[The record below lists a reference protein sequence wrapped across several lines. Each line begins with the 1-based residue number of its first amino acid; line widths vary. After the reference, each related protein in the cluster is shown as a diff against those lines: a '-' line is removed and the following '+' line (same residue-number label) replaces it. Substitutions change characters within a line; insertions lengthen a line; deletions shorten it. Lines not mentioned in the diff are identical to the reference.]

1 MQPGGAPQQQT
12 FTQQP
17 NPNVQHQQYANVQGH
32 YNTAMGQISSPNPM
46 VMQSHIMQKS
56 KMAYLLL
63 GIFVGFLG
71 VHNFYIGHTGR
82 GVAQLLISVLT
93 FFILSPVSAVW
104 ALIECVMLFTSQ
116 YPVDANGVL
125 MRD

>member
-17 NPNVQHQQYANVQGH
+17 NPNVQQQQYPNAQAQYNSAMQQIANP
-32 YNTAMGQISSPNPM
+32 A
-46 VMQSHIMQKS
+46 VMQTHMMQKS

-63 GIFVGFLG
+63 GIFVGWLG
-71 VHNFYIGHTGR
+71 VHNFYIGHTSR
-82 GVAQLLISVLT
+82 GLAQLLISVFTLGILA
-93 FFILSPVSAVW
+93 FIPAIW
-104 ALIECVMLFTSQ
+104 AIIECIMLFTSQ
-116 YPVDANGVL
+116 YPMDANGVL

>member
-12 FTQQP
+12 FTPPQ
-17 NPNVQHQQYANVQGH
+17 NPNVQNQQYANLQAH
-32 YNTAMGQISSPNPM
+32 YDSTMQQVANPM
-46 VMQSHIMQKS
+46 VMQSHMMQKS

-63 GIFVGFLG
+63 GIFVGWLG
-71 VHNFYIGHTGR
+71 VHNFYIGHTSR
-82 GVAQLLISVLT
+82 GLSQLLISVLT
-93 FFILSPVSAVW
+93 IGILAFIPAIW
-104 ALIECVMLFTSQ
+104 AIIECIMLFTSQ